1 MCSNMIRALA
11 ATAVGQVKWTAQPLV
26 DCGLVGPPG
35 VFISLSNDGSGVCFN
50 TARGSRLHRS
60 GC

>member
-1 MCSNMIRALA
+1 MCSNMIRALP
-11 ATAVGQVKWTAQPLV
+11 ATVVGQVKWTAQPGV
-26 DCGLVGPPG
+26 DYGLVGRPG
-35 VFISLSNDGSGVCFN
+35 FSPINDGSGVCLN